1 MDSREIVGKLTIN
14 IDDKP
19 IELDILS
26 GSLERSCTSFNFES
40 QENIDGYNLAIDV
53 SECSK
58 DVMRDIDNVSSTL
71 DRMFRVIL
79 KLDGE
84 EKEGNAKISQNLAFC
99 GVSLD
104 IELHS

>member
-14 IDDKP
+14 IGDKP

-26 GSLERSCTSFNFES
+26 GSLERSCTSFSFNS
-40 QENIDGYNLAIDV
+40 QENIDEYNLAIDV

-58 DVMRDIDNVSSTL
+58 DVIRDLEDVSSAL
-71 DRMFRVIL
+71 DKMFRVIL
-79 KLDGE
+79 KIEGE
-84 EKEGNAKISQNLAFC
+84 EKQGNARIAQNLAFC

-104 IELHS
+104 VELHS